1 MIKRKRSEKTEEAEK
16 PENVMCYVCDEKI
29 PKGREVYLGQETY
42 RCKRCVPGSARWLKN
57 QTQSKT
63 GEYYK
68 KGDKDG

>member
-1 MIKRKRSEKTEEAEK
+1 MIKRKIDKKQEEVKEK
-16 PENVMCYVCDEKI
+16 ENLVCYVCEK
-29 PKGREVYLGQETY
+29 KLTKDKAVYLGQETY